1 MATTDFSLRDRP
13 FSDDT
18 PRKKSTSIPTFEVDN
33 GLPGDEV
40 GLSSLSGWHRLFK
53 KIESFYSG
61 LAPGTP
67 FSFQV
72 TGPSSSGVSQS
83 ETIEFGW
90 DGAVESRESIRIA
103 ETHNTYPETKLL
115 ALSRYWGGK
124 PSKTEDEILASPR
137 VRGWKALPWPDS
149 GRLSGFIRDEES
161 FLRLDVSGLDF
172 LRAGSFDEHH
182 VLFFTLRSQTD
193 PTTTVYFPLG
203 AGRSS
208 HPEVGDFVKCEAF
221 YHSQQ
226 IHLYFF
232 PGGENEI
239 CRSFDRKYHA

>member
-1 MATTDFSLRDRP
+1 MATDFSLRDRP

-18 PRKKSTSIPTFEVDN
+18 PRKKSTSIPAFEVDN
-33 GLPGDEV
+33 GLPGDEA
-40 GLSSLSGWHRLFK
+40 GLSSVSGWHRLFK
-53 KIESFYSG
+53 KIDAFYDTA
-61 LAPGTP
+61 APGTP
-67 FSFQV
+67 FSFFV
-72 TGPSSSGVSQS
+72 RGPSSSGGV

-90 DGAVESRESIRIA
+90 DGTVESCESIRIA
-103 ETHNTYPETKLL
+103 ETRGAYPETKLL

-124 PSKTEDEILASPR
+124 TSKTEDEILASPR
-137 VRGWKALPWPDS
+137 VRGWKPLPWPDS
-149 GRLSGFIRDEES
+149 GPLSGFVRDEES

-172 LRAGSFDEHH
+172 LRGGSFDDHSI
-182 VLFFTLRSQTD
+182 LFFTLRSQTD
-193 PTTTVYFPLG
+193 PATTVYFPLG
-203 AGRSS
+203 AGRTSF
-208 HPEVGDFVKCEAF
+208 PETADFIKCEAF